1 MLLSILVYKHHL
13 RSLQWVGVMVVFAGL
28 FIEMRQKQQQQQ
40 QRAAAQVKSK

>member
-28 FIEMRQKQQQQQ
+28 FIEMRQKQQQQ
-40 QRAAAQVKSK
+40 RAAAQVKSK